1 MARAMISLR
10 VGDMAPLFALQTGDG
25 QEIRLTDTLSSR
37 AAMLVF
43 IRGTW

>member
-1 MARAMISLR
+1 MSDLR
-10 VGDMAPLFALQTGDG
+10 VGDVALPFALQTGDG
-25 QEIRLTDTLSSR
+25 QEIRLTDLLSSK